1 MKENN
6 NVEEILELF
15 SECIPLFTVL
25 SDELRQNIVMILAED
40 EDGLNVNM
48 ITEKMPLSR
57 PAISHHLKILK
68 QAGIVDCEKKGTENF
83 YFLTLKESIKKFKE
97 LISSIESNCNLK

>member
-6 NVEEILELF
+6 SVEEILALF
-15 SECIPLFTVL
+15 SDCIPLFTVL
-25 SDELRQNIVMILAED
+25 SDKLRQNIVMILAED
-40 EDGLNVNM
+40 GEGLNVNM
-48 ITEKMPLSR
+48 ITERMPLSR

-68 QAGIVDCEKKGTENF
+68 QAGIVDSEKKGTENF
-83 YFLTLKESIKKFKE
+83 YFLTLKEPIKKFKE